1 MYQTLTFKVLA
12 AAGQATHT
20 EAILYFS
27 SENHWKS
34 HFIVETIRAIFS
46 LSKWLQ
52 TVCRY

>member
-1 MYQTLTFKVLA
+1 MYKTLTSEVLA
-12 AAGQATHT
+12 AVGQATHT
-20 EAILYFS
+20 EANLDFS

-34 HFIVETIRAIFS
+34 HFIVEIIPAIFS

>member
-1 MYQTLTFKVLA
+1 MYQTLTSEVLA

-20 EAILYFS
+20 EAILDFS

-34 HFIVETIRAIFS
+34 HFIVEIIPAIFS